1 MTRHSERTK
10 IIMVQYT
17 NSTPNFN
24 DWNFYFQPF
33 PYSEGL
39 VVLLILLCG
48 LKIQLQKPNRQRNIK
63 LIQEFQ
69 RGVVQLLNTL
79 MNWCARMQDFDDT
92 HIKKHVINVKV
103 VPYENKTIV
112 KPEKKKEDK
121 HPWDIAQE
129 IILEQKQA
137 ALAVKWAVLPLEV
150 LMDKQ
155 FLTILHADATP
166 LKEAA
171 KQLPK
176 KIYEIIKSQEQL
188 TRIPAELTDQLVF
201 DVSKTY
207 YYSIIESLC
216 RLIKSIQQGQRTTLV
231 SLAKIVQDQS
241 DEIEKYQTLLKL
253 PAEVRQLQLRM
264 EKLKKHV
271 NTQLERIDKKTS
283 VTSVTVS
290 EIRSQIHRLETAMEG
305 NFEHIPEPDKPLWV
319 FPGDIVE
326 LHAPEDDILF
336 HEECVSSI
344 PSNDHQQQE
353 ESSTTGGELQGEQ
366 DNIPHR
372 LSPLR
377 QYIPAGAERG
387 PSNSSSSTC
396 EEEETVEEELAR
408 YFSNPS
414 YRAANPALL
423 EPIDPDEDWGDTLPV
438 LLPLQISQGPSQ
450 PTARSEKRQRY
461 LQKRRERRRQN
472 EWRRN
477 HDQNHLNH

>member
-1 MTRHSERTK
+1 MA
-10 IIMVQYT
+10 QNT
-17 NSTPNFN
+17 NSTPNSN
-24 DWNFYFQPF
+24 DWNLYFRPF

-39 VVLLILLCG
+39 VVLLILLYG
-48 LKIQLQKPNRQRNIK
+48 LKTQLQNPNRQRNVK
-63 LIQEFQ
+63 LVKEFQ
-69 RGVVQLLNTL
+69 RKMVHLLNTL
-79 MNWCARMQDFDDT
+79 MNWCAYMQDYDDT
-92 HIKKHVINVKV
+92 HNEKHVINVKV

-112 KPEKKKEDK
+112 KLEKKKEDK

-137 ALAVKWAVLPLEV
+137 ALAVKWAVLPLEI
-150 LMDKQ
+150 LMDEQ
-155 FLTILHADATP
+155 FLTILHAIEGITDATP

-188 TRIPAELTDQLVF
+188 TRIPAVLTDQLVF

-231 SLAKIVQDQS
+231 SLAKIVQDQR
-241 DEIEKYQTLLKL
+241 DEIEKYQILLKL
-253 PAEVRQLQLRM
+253 PEEVRQLQLRV
-264 EKLKKHV
+264 EKLKEHV
-271 NTQLERIDKKTS
+271 NTHLERIDKKTS

-290 EIRSQIHRLETAMEG
+290 EIRSQIHRLETTMEG
-305 NFEHIPEPDKPLWV
+305 NFEHIPEPDKPSWV

-344 PSNDHQQQE
+344 PTNDHQQQE
-353 ESSTTGGELQGEQ
+353 ESSTTGGGLQEEQ
-366 DNIPHR
+366 DNIPHG

-377 QYIPAGAERG
+377 QYIPAGAERRA
-387 PSNSSSSTC
+387 SNSSSTTC
-396 EEEETVEEELAR
+396 EEEGTVEEELAQ
-408 YFSNPS
+408 YFGNPS
-414 YRAANPALL
+414 YRATNPALL

-450 PTARSEKRQRY
+450 PTARFEKRQRY
-461 LQKRRERRRQN
+461 LQKRGEKRRQN

>member
-1 MTRHSERTK
+1 M
-10 IIMVQYT
+10 
-17 NSTPNFN
+17 
-24 DWNFYFQPF
+24 
-33 PYSEGL
+33 
-39 VVLLILLCG
+39 
-48 LKIQLQKPNRQRNIK
+48 
-63 LIQEFQ
+63 
-69 RGVVQLLNTL
+69 
-79 MNWCARMQDFDDT
+79 
-92 HIKKHVINVKV
+92 
-103 VPYENKTIV
+103 
-112 KPEKKKEDK
+112 
-121 HPWDIAQE
+121 
-129 IILEQKQA
+129 
-137 ALAVKWAVLPLEV
+137 
-150 LMDKQ
+150 
-155 FLTILHADATP
+155 
-166 LKEAA
+166 
-171 KQLPK
+171 
-176 KIYEIIKSQEQL
+176 
-188 TRIPAELTDQLVF
+188 
-201 DVSKTY
+201 
-207 YYSIIESLC
+207 
-216 RLIKSIQQGQRTTLV
+216 
-231 SLAKIVQDQS
+231 QDQS

-271 NTQLERIDKKTS
+271 NTHMERIDKKIS

-305 NFEHIPEPDKPLWV
+305 NFEHIPEPDKPSWV

-366 DNIPHR
+366 DNIPHG

-387 PSNSSSSTC
+387 TSNSSPSTC
-396 EEEETVEEELAR
+396 EEEETVEEGLAR

-438 LLPLQISQGPSQ
+438 LLPLQLSQGPSQ
-450 PTARSEKRQRY
+450 PTARFEKRQRY

-477 HDQNHLNH
+477 YDQNHSNH